1 MMSGVILMR
10 VRLRFLWRMISWPA
24 ALGIRWVNPSMATL
38 SPSRMVSST
47 ASARE
52 RKRDIEKRPVR
63 KATRYLGGAFRMVKW
78 DGPGRSADHHNQ
90 AIRIL
95 GQSGF
100 RDKRGAK
107 VACPC
112 YVVVMLDHS
121 TIRKIVHEAVQ
132 AHAPPQG
139 VRDVLSEPDID
150 LDGNDALEITVVLT
164 PE

>member
-1 MMSGVILMR
+1 
-10 VRLRFLWRMISWPA
+10 
-24 ALGIRWVNPSMATL
+24 
-38 SPSRMVSST
+38 
-47 ASARE
+47 
-52 RKRDIEKRPVR
+52 
-63 KATRYLGGAFRMVKW
+63 MVKW

-139 VRDVLSEPDID
+139 VRDVLSEPDTDID
-150 LDGNDALEITVVLT
+150 GSDGLRITVVLT
-164 PE
+164 PEAVEALRRGTVGAAIVAVQHGLRDAGEERFPVVWWSTEAELEAIDEPES